1 MIAVTVIHVI
11 TCFILVVI
19 VLLQTGK
26 GADMGAV
33 FGGGSSST
41 IFGSSGAGNLLTKI
55 TTGAAIVFM
64 ATSLTL
70 AYSAGHRRPATIFDR
85 TAAPE
90 APAPAAEVAGE
101 DAAQEGVK
109 EDAKEEAVAAGAQD
123 TAVPAAKAAD
133 ERAIGFVGGDVRAPD
148 AQRGGANPFDLGAE
162 IQQQPRHH
170 FDIGN
175 PGHVA
180 QRAPLIGQQARGDQR
195 QRGVLVPFHVDAS
208 FDATTAFNDECRH
221 DSAFLAPQPSAAGSN
236 SPT

>member
-1 MIAVTVIHVI
+1 MMIAVTIVHVI

-90 APAPAAEVAGE
+90 APAPTAEVAGK
-101 DAAQEGVK
+101 DAAQEGV
-109 EDAKEEAVAAGAQD
+109 EEEAQEEAVAAGAQD

-133 ERAIGFVGGDVRAPD
+133 PAPAAAAAAPTD
-148 AQRGGANPFDLGAE
+148 A
-162 IQQQPRHH
+162 
-170 FDIGN
+170 
-175 PGHVA
+175 
-180 QRAPLIGQQARGDQR
+180 
-195 QRGVLVPFHVDAS
+195 
-208 FDATTAFNDECRH
+208 
-221 DSAFLAPQPSAAGSN
+221 AAGKAA
-236 SPT
+236 PEAAPPPPAAAPAPADAAPRP